1 MFGKKGFSIE
11 RVLKEEAEKWL
22 SPELVKEK
30 FSGFSNE
37 VTVVCHKKV
46 EWGIRVTFKTTID
59 EKWVTANRPEA
70 YWRKIM
76 DRLEISD
83 YSDLHG
89 KKLKASFVV
98 KGDRV
103 YVDKL
108 LAPSVFC
115 ATSK

>member
-1 MFGKKGFSIE
+1 MFGKEGFSLE
-11 RVLKEEAEKWL
+11 EVLKEEAEKWL
-22 SPELVKEK
+22 SPDLIKEK
-30 FSGFSNE
+30 FGGFANE

-46 EWGIRVTFKTTID
+46 ERGIRVTFKTTVD

-76 DRLEISD
+76 DRLEIND

-98 KGDRV
+98 RGDRV